1 MKAKSSQVQ
10 VRRDLYLKL
19 KVIKTAFPEA
29 NDKRM
34 LPQSSLWP
42 FLGHLSDIRLEKQ
55 RGPEGGCLC
64 HRWLGQGS
72 KIPLKRLCLTPF
84 SWVHRGWPSAQQ
96 KAKHLTFLCFGG
108 FVLGFVFL
116 HLLIK
121 NNQKKKKQSENKF
134 THKMARNGSYFL
146 VFIHVSTLTQD
157 RVTGNDASI
166 LCFPVTHVFF
176 MSS

>member
-121 NNQKKKKQSENKF
+121 NNQKKKNNQKTNLHTKWQEMEAIS
-134 THKMARNGSYFL
+134 
-146 VFIHVSTLTQD
+146 
-157 RVTGNDASI
+157 
-166 LCFPVTHVFF
+166 
-176 MSS
+176 

>member
-1 MKAKSSQVQ
+1 
-10 VRRDLYLKL
+10 
-19 KVIKTAFPEA
+19 
-29 NDKRM
+29 M

-42 FLGHLSDIRLEKQ
+42 FLGHLSDIRLENSG
-55 RGPEGGCLC
+55 GPEGVVC

-96 KAKHLTFLCFGG
+96 KAKHLTFLKFCR
-108 FVLGFVFL
+108 VCSGFVFL

-121 NNQKKKKQSENKF
+121 NNQKKQTNNQKTNLHTKWQE
-134 THKMARNGSYFL
+134 NGSHFL

-157 RVTGNDASI
+157 RVTGNDVSI
-166 LCFPVTHVFF
+166 LCFQSHMYFSCQVKWRWRLGFHL
-176 MSS
+176 